1 MKDTVNV
8 YLEPGITEELLEWAQ
23 AHRTSR
29 STAAR
34 AAIKVGMRHK
44 AELYN
49 QLEEEWKEKNNAV

>member
-1 MKDTVNV
+1 MKEIVNI
-8 YLEPGITEELLEWAQ
+8 YLEPGITEELLEWAH

-44 AELYN
+44 TELYN